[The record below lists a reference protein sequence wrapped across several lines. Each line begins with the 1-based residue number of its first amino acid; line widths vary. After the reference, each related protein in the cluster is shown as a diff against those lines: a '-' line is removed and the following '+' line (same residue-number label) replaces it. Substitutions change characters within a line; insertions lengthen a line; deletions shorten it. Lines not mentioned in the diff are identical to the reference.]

1 MAFYLLIYIIND
13 KYVRIKTREIQIRK
27 HRKGELIMKIKFLGA
42 ATSVT
47 GSCYLITTK
56 THKFIIDCGLFQ
68 GNKTIESQN
77 REEFGFD
84 PTDIDFMI
92 LSHAHIDHSGRIPL
106 LVKKG
111 FKGKIYCTNA
121 TADLVDIMLKD
132 SGYIQEREAEWG
144 NKKAQRLGR
153 PLVDPLYTME
163 DATKSL
169 KQIEPYLY
177 EQNIQIDN
185 SVKFRFRDAGHILG
199 SAIVEIWVEEDGKV
213 NKLVFSGDLGMKN
226 KPILNNPV
234 FIEEADY
241 LIMEATYGNRK
252 HETIEESLE
261 EFIDIIVKTIKRG
274 GTVVIPSF
282 AVGRTQELIYQ
293 LNMYYE
299 HHEEFKEILKN
310 IMVYID
316 SPLAIS
322 ATEIFRRNAQD
333 FDEETRKHI
342 LSGDNPLDFKNLV
355 FVRESRDSKELN
367 FNDEPKIIIAS
378 SGMAEAGRIKHHL
391 KHHLWK
397 ETSSVV
403 IVGYQAAGTLGRSLV
418 ERAEEVFIF
427 GEKIKIKAEVYSL
440 EGFSGHADK
449 DGLFE
454 WISSFKKFPKKVFLV
469 HGEDESKIAFA
480 ERIKDELN
488 HIVQVIDE
496 VSEFDLATD
505 EGEPA
510 ELLVEKRAR
519 CKDIIRLRRKLEKIQ
534 SELDH
539 VVNNANGILD
549 RGIKQEKLEEISNM
563 TIDLE
568 ETMINLGTIVT
579 KNE

>member
-1 MAFYLLIYIIND
+1 
-13 KYVRIKTREIQIRK
+13 
-27 HRKGELIMKIKFLGA
+27 MKIKFLGA

-68 GNKTIESQN
+68 GNKTLEKGN
-77 REEFGFD
+77 FEEFAFD
-84 PTDIDFMI
+84 PRNIDFMI

-106 LVKKG
+106 LVKRG
-111 FKGKIYCTNA
+111 FKGRIYCTTS
-121 TADLVDIMLKD
+121 TADLVGIMLKD
-132 SGYIQEREAEWG
+132 SGYIQEKEAQWD

-153 PLVDPLYTME
+153 TPVEPLYTME
-163 DATKSL
+163 DATRSL
-169 KQIEPYLY
+169 KNLEPYLY
-177 EQNIQIDN
+177 EQTIQIND
-185 SVKFRFRDAGHILG
+185 SIKFRFRDAGHILG
-199 SAIVEIWVEEDGKV
+199 SAIVEIWIEEEGKV

-226 KPILNNPV
+226 KPILNDPV
-234 FIEEADY
+234 NIDEADY
-241 LIMEATYGNRK
+241 LIMEATYGNRT
-252 HETIEESLE
+252 HETIDESLE

-282 AVGRTQELIYQ
+282 AVGRTQDLIYE

-299 HHEEFKEILKN
+299 HHEEFKKILEN

-342 LSGDNPLDFKNLV
+342 LSGDNPLDFKNLK
-355 FVRESRDSKELN
+355 FVRTSQESKELN

-403 IVGYQAAGTLGRSLV
+403 IVGYQAADTLGRLLV
-418 ERAEEVFIF
+418 EGVKDVFIF
-427 GEKIKIKAEVYSL
+427 GEKIKVRAEIYSL

-449 DGLFE
+449 EGLFE
-454 WISSFKKFPKKVFLV
+454 WLTAFKKFPKKVFLV
-469 HGEDESKIAFA
+469 HGEYDSKVAFA
-480 ERIKDELN
+480 ERIKAELN
-488 HIVQVIDE
+488 HVVQVVE
-496 VSEFDLATD
+496 GVSEFDLESEIDAS
-505 EGEPA
+505 EPVD
-510 ELLVEKRAR
+510 LLVEKRAR
-519 CKDIIRLRRKLEKIQ
+519 CKDIIKLRQKLEKIQ
-534 SELDH
+534 GELDS
-539 VVNNANGILD
+539 VVNNANLVLD
-549 RGIKQEKLEEISNM
+549 RGLMQERLEEISN
-563 TIDLE
+563 IILELE
-568 ETMINLGTIVT
+568 ESTIKLGANVT
-579 KNE
+579 ENK

>member
-1 MAFYLLIYIIND
+1 
-13 KYVRIKTREIQIRK
+13 
-27 HRKGELIMKIKFLGA
+27 MKIKFLGA

-84 PTDIDFMI
+84 PTTIDFMI

-111 FKGKIYCTNA
+111 FKGKIYCTDA

-132 SGYIQEREAEWG
+132 SGYIQEREAQWG

-153 PLVDPLYTME
+153 PLVEPLYTME

-169 KQIEPYLY
+169 KQIEPHLY
-177 EQNIQIDN
+177 EQNIQIDA

-226 KPILNNPV
+226 KPILNDPT

-252 HETIEESLE
+252 HETIEESLA

-299 HHEEFKEILKN
+299 HHEEFKKILEN
-310 IMVYID
+310 IKVYID

-333 FDEETRKHI
+333 FDEETRKYI

-355 FVRESRDSKELN
+355 FVRESKDSKELN
-367 FNDEPKIIIAS
+367 FNNEPKIIIAS

-391 KHHLWK
+391 KHHLWRD
-397 ETSSVV
+397 TSSVV
-403 IVGYQAAGTLGRSLV
+403 IVGYQAAGTLGRLIV
-418 ERAEEVFIF
+418 EKAEEVFIF
-427 GEKIKIKAEVYSL
+427 GEKIKVKAEVYSL

-454 WISSFKKFPKKVFLV
+454 WLSAFKKFPKKVFLV

-480 ERIKDELN
+480 ERIKSELN
-488 HIVQVIDE
+488 HVVEVINE
-496 VSEFDLATD
+496 VSEFDLAID
-505 EGEPA
+505 KGEPA
-510 ELLVEKRAR
+510 DLLVEKKAR
-519 CKDIIRLRRKLEKIQ
+519 CRDIIKLRLKLEKIQ
-534 SELDH
+534 SELDS
-539 VVNNANGILD
+539 VVNNANSVLD
-549 RGIKQEKLEEISNM
+549 RGLKQDKFEEITNM
-563 TIDLE
+563 AIDLE
-568 ETMINLGTIVT
+568 ETMINLGTTVT
-579 KNE
+579 KNK